1 MKIVCPACGKETE
14 SGFMFCMMC
23 GAKIGEIDTAPAAE
37 EMKEEI
43 AEAAA
48 EVSAAAEEVIT
59 DADETIAEAVSD
71 TVTEAETA
79 VSEAVETVAEAETAV
94 SGAAETVTEG
104 MAEAEE
110 TVSESISNVT
120 ETVTE
125 AAETVTETVAGAVP
139 AANLVQTPSEPV
151 PAAVQK
157 PAEPAAPVSPIYGYD
172 AGVYGS
178 ATVAVFPP
186 SGTEEPKTVQPE
198 VQPQQNYNNVYQQNT
213 GYQQPYSQPYQQP
226 YSQQPTYNGQYQQ
239 GYVPPYTTPY
249 QQQAAPVKKKKL
261 GFGRRVLAFFLCFVL
276 FLCGLVSLLVFGI
289 RKALSVENLTEAVV
303 DASAI
308 AKIDVSDLTGNK
320 ADKGK
325 TVAAYILE
333 QIPEEQRALYPE
345 INEDN
350 INELLNDKS
359 VQKMISGTLDGFVEY
374 LSGEEDEFR
383 IDADKIVKILEDNAD
398 TIEQYTGK
406 ELKKED
412 YDAIRKEIDTF
423 NEEEMAN
430 IPDRA
435 GESFSKGMKFIRFF
449 FSDTLLYILY
459 GITGFF
465 VLLVFLA
472 CGRFVDSS
480 LIHVGVTGSLVGGLV
495 FGGITIGR
503 VAIEEF
509 AENQIGEQY
518 IEMLRKA
525 LFTHFEKAGLVV
537 LCAGVGTIIIG
548 IIWKIVRFSMSE

>member
-23 GAKIGEIDTAPAAE
+23 GAKIGEIDAAPAAE

-43 AEAAA
+43 TEAAT
-48 EVSAAAEEVIT
+48 EVPAAAEEVI
-59 DADETIAEAVSD
+59 ADVNETAAEI
-71 TVTEAETA
+71 VTETAETTEAA
-79 VSEAVETVAEAETAV
+79 VSEAAET
-94 SGAAETVTEG
+94 
-104 MAEAEE
+104 
-110 TVSESISNVT
+110 
-120 ETVTE
+120 TE
-125 AAETVTETVAGAVP
+125 AAVSENAEIVENAVEETAEA
-139 AANLVQTPSEPV
+139 
-151 PAAVQK
+151 AAVQK
-157 PAEPAAPVSPIYGYD
+157 PAEPATPVSPIYGYD

-186 SGTEEPKTVQPE
+186 SGTEEQKTVQPAA
-198 VQPQQNYNNVYQQNT
+198 QPQQNYTTN
-213 GYQQPYSQPYQQP
+213 YQQP
-226 YSQQPTYNGQYQQ
+226 YSQQYQQPYSQQYQQPTYDGQYQQ

-249 QQQAAPVKKKKL
+249 GAPLMQQAAPAKEKKKL

-289 RKALSVENLTEAVV
+289 RKALSAENLTEAVM

-308 AKIDVSDLTGNK
+308 SKIDVSDLTGNK
-320 ADKGK
+320 SDKGK
-325 TVAAYILE
+325 TVAGYILE

-345 INEDN
+345 LTEDN

-359 VQKMISGTLDGFVEY
+359 VQKMISGTLDGFVDY
-374 LSGEEDEFR
+374 LTGEEDEFQ
-383 IDADKIVKILEDNAD
+383 IDADKIVKILKNNAD
-398 TIEQYTGK
+398 VIEQYTGK
-406 ELKKED
+406 QLLEED
-412 YDAIRKEIDTF
+412 YDSIRKEIDTF
-423 NEEEMAN
+423 NEEEISN
-430 IPDRA
+430 LPDRA

-503 VAIEEF
+503 VAIEKF

-518 IEMLRKA
+518 IDMLRKA
-525 LFTHFEKAGLVV
+525 LFTHFEKGGLVV
-537 LCAGVGTIIIG
+537 LCAGIGTIVIG

>member
-23 GAKIGEIDTAPAAE
+23 GAKIGEIDAAPAAE

-43 AEAAA
+43 TEAAT
-48 EVSAAAEEVIT
+48 EVPAAAEEVI
-59 DADETIAEAVSD
+59 ADVNETAAEI
-71 TVTEAETA
+71 VTETAETTEAA
-79 VSEAVETVAEAETAV
+79 VSEASET
-94 SGAAETVTEG
+94 
-104 MAEAEE
+104 
-110 TVSESISNVT
+110 
-120 ETVTE
+120 TE
-125 AAETVTETVAGAVP
+125 AAVNETAEIVENAIEETA
-139 AANLVQTPSEPV
+139 E

-186 SGTEEPKTVQPE
+186 SGTEEQKTVQP
-198 VQPQQNYNNVYQQNT
+198 VAQPQQNYTTN
-213 GYQQPYSQPYQQP
+213 YQQP
-226 YSQQPTYNGQYQQ
+226 YSQQYQQPTYDGQYQQ

-249 QQQAAPVKKKKL
+249 GAPLMQQAAPAKEKKKL

-289 RKALSVENLTEAVV
+289 RKALSAENLTEAVM

-308 AKIDVSDLTGNK
+308 SKIDVSDLTGNK
-320 ADKGK
+320 SDKGK
-325 TVAAYILE
+325 TVAGYILE

-345 INEDN
+345 LTEDN

-359 VQKMISGTLDGFVEY
+359 VQKMISGTLDGFVDY
-374 LSGEEDEFR
+374 LTGEEDEFQ
-383 IDADKIVKILEDNAD
+383 IDADKIVKILKNNAD
-398 TIEQYTGK
+398 VIEQYTGK
-406 ELKKED
+406 QLLEED
-412 YDAIRKEIDTF
+412 YDSIRKEIDTF
-423 NEEEMAN
+423 NEEEISN
-430 IPDRA
+430 LPDRA

-503 VAIEEF
+503 VAIEKF

-518 IEMLRKA
+518 IDMLRKA
-525 LFTHFEKAGLVV
+525 LFTHFEKGGLVV
-537 LCAGVGTIIIG
+537 LCAGIATIVIG
-548 IIWKIVRFSMSE
+548 IIWKIVRFSMSD